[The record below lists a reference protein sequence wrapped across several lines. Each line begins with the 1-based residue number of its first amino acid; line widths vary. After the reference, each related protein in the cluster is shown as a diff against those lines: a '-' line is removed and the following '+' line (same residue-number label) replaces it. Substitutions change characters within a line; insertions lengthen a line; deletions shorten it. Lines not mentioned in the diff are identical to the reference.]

1 MKIFSRVDTST
12 VRQTLNLYIEEAKRD
27 KRTTLTY
34 MTLIPLG
41 HFLYIVLLPLLISL
55 IIQTLLTDP
64 QSQTLYWLIG
74 GMVVTSLLTLIVNFN
89 AFPALFN
96 QEEAACTRLT
106 VRAQDTLLQHSHQFF
121 ANKKVGTL
129 AGDINNFG
137 RSYISVF
144 DAVFLQAMPILVN
157 FVTSLIIIA
166 ILSPM
171 LFLPL
176 TLLTTF
182 VVLHSMHALNKRSKY
197 RNKRK
202 ILMSK
207 LFGSLADIISNQS
220 LVRLFSAQQAETA
233 NIREERLEIQRI
245 AKKEIDVIE
254 HESIVRQ
261 FVLFSFQILIIVL
274 CIYLFQQHTLSIAAL
289 IFTITYLGRI
299 TGSMFNIS
307 AIVRNIEQGFLDA
320 SAVTELLYE
329 EPEVKD
335 IDGAVDLRVDKGL
348 VRFDNVS
355 FQYKDSSAISVIN
368 SLDLTIKP
376 RERIGLAGHSGGG
389 KTTMTQLLL
398 RLFDVQKG
406 TIQIDGQDISLV
418 TQQSLRDNIAYV
430 PQEPLLFH
438 RTLRENIAYGK
449 PDATDEEVIDAARRA
464 YAYDFITAQPQ
475 QLDTVVGERGVK
487 LSGGQRQ
494 RIAIARAI
502 IKDAPILILDEAT
515 SALDS
520 ESEVYIQKALDELMR
535 NKTCLVVAHRLST
548 IAKLDRIIVLENGRL
563 IEQGTHQALIHSRG
577 TYSKLWAHQTG
588 GIIEE

>member
-207 LFGSLADIISNQS
+207 LFGS
-220 LVRLFSAQQAETA
+220 
-233 NIREERLEIQRI
+233 
-245 AKKEIDVIE
+245 
-254 HESIVRQ
+254 
-261 FVLFSFQILIIVL
+261 
-274 CIYLFQQHTLSIAAL
+274 
-289 IFTITYLGRI
+289 
-299 TGSMFNIS
+299 
-307 AIVRNIEQGFLDA
+307 
-320 SAVTELLYE
+320 
-329 EPEVKD
+329 
-335 IDGAVDLRVDKGL
+335 
-348 VRFDNVS
+348 
-355 FQYKDSSAISVIN
+355 
-368 SLDLTIKP
+368 
-376 RERIGLAGHSGGG
+376 
-389 KTTMTQLLL
+389 
-398 RLFDVQKG
+398 
-406 TIQIDGQDISLV
+406 
-418 TQQSLRDNIAYV
+418 
-430 PQEPLLFH
+430 
-438 RTLRENIAYGK
+438 
-449 PDATDEEVIDAARRA
+449 
-464 YAYDFITAQPQ
+464 
-475 QLDTVVGERGVK
+475 
-487 LSGGQRQ
+487 
-494 RIAIARAI
+494 
-502 IKDAPILILDEAT
+502 
-515 SALDS
+515 
-520 ESEVYIQKALDELMR
+520 
-535 NKTCLVVAHRLST
+535 
-548 IAKLDRIIVLENGRL
+548 
-563 IEQGTHQALIHSRG
+563 
-577 TYSKLWAHQTG
+577 
-588 GIIEE
+588 